1 MTVVPGSIQS
11 HIMVTS
17 VSTVL
22 SGTGK
27 RNNSP
32 DSRSTP
38 PNTKRPSTGSPLWY
52 YRRTNLLSS
61 ISTVLLGPPILT
73 KQPSRNTSIVSLQN
87 MPQSAT
93 VCVQRHTSI
102 VSLQNM
108 PQSATVC
115 VQRHTSIV
123 SLQNMPQSAT
133 VCVQR
138 QYSLWIQV
146 ACSRRTMSYV
156 MSRISWRVRLLCW
169 NHDTCLMD
177 ANWLHLTPATLL
189 WHR

>member
-115 VQRHTSIV
+115 VQR
-123 SLQNMPQSAT
+123 
-133 VCVQR
+133 

>member
-38 PNTKRPSTGSPLWY
+38 PITKRPSTGSPLWY

-73 KQPSRNTSIVSLQN
+73 KQPSRN
-87 MPQSAT
+87 
-93 VCVQRHTSI
+93 
-102 VSLQNM
+102 
-108 PQSATVC
+108 
-115 VQRHTSIV
+115 TSIV